1 MEQESFAMNK
11 VVFRLIVAAPLMFA
25 PAAALAGNPV
35 DNYAANAL
43 SSANYQ
49 QVVATLEPLAK
60 RDRSDETLLLNLAT
74 AYRNVGR
81 HADAEALYRR
91 VLMLE
96 DVELDTATGG
106 SIMSHDVARR
116 ALAARPVTLSQR

>member
-1 MEQESFAMNK
+1 MNK
-11 VVFRLIVAAPLMFA
+11 VIFRLIVAAPLMFA
-25 PAAALAGNPV
+25 PAAALAGSPV

-43 SSANYQ
+43 VSANYQ

-60 RDRSDETLLLNLAT
+60 RDRSDETLLLNLAA

-81 HADAEALYRR
+81 HADADALYRR

-96 DVELDTATGG
+96 DVELDIATGG
-106 SIMSHDVARR
+106 SIMSHVVARR
-116 ALAARPVTLSQR
+116 GLAVRPVALSQR